1 MALTPTRSRK
11 GSPVQNRRAADSPLR
26 AAGDADSQFF
36 ACAYSGRQ
44 AFPYRLTCDPVAN
57 LRLGFC
63 DRCTVPRSHAQ
74 PACMHVQ
81 ARAAEEFAS
90 GSASGKTRYPKAR
103 TARFRATGT
112 CVSTV
117 GGTYRQPGRA
127 LYSAPLTHAPRK
139 ISPSRCAIPTIGHRR
154 IPDARGI
161 RPFAP
166 PVNPHLIDRSAAKTD
181 GEGTPEKPHRN
192 LRGFKNPNVLRY
204 LSANCECTGLWRT
217 PRKTSPFACKH
228 SYDNR
233 VSGPEKPHL
242 CRKKACTDSITIQY
256 WRAFQPKW
264 IPTTPVKSH
273 L

>member
-1 MALTPTRSRK
+1 
-11 GSPVQNRRAADSPLR
+11 
-26 AAGDADSQFF
+26 
-36 ACAYSGRQ
+36 
-44 AFPYRLTCDPVAN
+44 
-57 LRLGFC
+57 
-63 DRCTVPRSHAQ
+63 
-74 PACMHVQ
+74 MHVQ

-90 GSASGKTRYPKAR
+90 GSASGKTRYPKGSHSPFPR
-103 TARFRATGT
+103 HRHVFQHRRGH
-112 CVSTV
+112 VSTTGARIV
-117 GGTYRQPGRA
+117 QCAIDVR
-127 LYSAPLTHAPRK
+127 SRK

-181 GEGTPEKPHRN
+181 GEGAPEKPHRN

-204 LSANCECTGLWRT
+204 LSANCECTGLWHT
-217 PRKTSPFACKH
+217 PRKTSPFACRH

-242 CRKKACTDSITIQY
+242 CRKKACTDSLTIQY

-264 IPTTPVKSH
+264 IPTPPVKSH